1 MKKTM
6 WLILG
11 LLALMAVSC
20 NMATRIS
27 DTAVELFE
35 GDLVARVGNHRLH
48 RKELENYIP
57 QGVSPEDSV
66 ALAGQYIRAWAENLL
81 LLDMAER
88 QLSEEE
94 KDLSAEMEEYR
105 RTLLKYRYRQLYIN
119 QRLDTLVTDA
129 ELERYY
135 KDHPDNFKLERPV
148 IKSRY
153 MVIPADSKALK
164 TLMKK
169 MSSED
174 DTEVLEADSLAFTV
188 AIKYVD
194 SADTWMDALTLA
206 GELGTDYRSL
216 LSSIKNGF
224 AQVKDDAGNLK
235 VAYIVEMVPEGKPA
249 PLECCETR
257 ARDLILSA
265 RKHEL
270 ETALEQ
276 DLLKDAFRNKK
287 FVIY

>member
-1 MKKTM
+1 MSRMT
-6 WLILG
+6 WFALG
-11 LLALMAVSC
+11 LLALTMASC
-20 NMATRIS
+20 QMAGRIS

-35 GDLVARVGNHRLH
+35 GDMVARVGNHRLL

-57 QGVSPEDSV
+57 QGVTPEDSA
-66 ALAGQYIRAWAENLL
+66 ALAGQYIHAWAENLL

-88 QLSEEE
+88 QLSDEE
-94 KDLSAEMEEYR
+94 KDLTQELEEYR

-119 QRLDTLVTDA
+119 QRLDTLITDA

-135 KDHPDNFKLERPV
+135 KDHPDKCILERPV
-148 IKSRY
+148 IKARY
-153 MVIPADSKALK
+153 LIIPANARVLK

-174 DTEVLEADSLAFTV
+174 DMEVLEADSLAFTT

-194 SADTWMDALTLA
+194 ASDTWMDALALA
-206 GELGTDYRSL
+206 SELGTDCRAL
-216 LSSIKNGF
+216 LASIKNGF
-224 AQVKDDAGNLK
+224 AQVNDESGILRL
-235 VAYIVEMVPEGKPA
+235 AYIVDMVPEGKPA
-249 PLECCETR
+249 PLACCADR
-257 ARDLILSA
+257 LRDLILSA

-276 DLLKDAFRNKK
+276 DLLKDALRNKK
-287 FVIY
+287 LVIY

>member
-153 MVIPADSKALK
+153 MVIPADSKALR
-164 TLMKK
+164 T
-169 MSSED
+169 
-174 DTEVLEADSLAFTV
+174 TR
-188 AIKYVD
+188 
-194 SADTWMDALTLA
+194 
-206 GELGTDYRSL
+206 RSWRRTAWL
-216 LSSIKNGF
+216 SPSLSSMWTRPIPGW
-224 AQVKDDAGNLK
+224 
-235 VAYIVEMVPEGKPA
+235 MPSPWPA
-249 PLECCETR
+249 SW
-257 ARDLILSA
+257 ARI
-265 RKHEL
+265 
-270 ETALEQ
+270 TA
-276 DLLKDAFRNKK
+276 ACSPPSRMASPR
-287 FVIY
+287 